1 LKNEAARLKS
11 RKISAAITP
20 DVNRFFRQI
29 KRTRFSAHTGEFYGQ
44 QHNAHCLARSR
55 VMSFVSYR
63 CPRTSQEVTT
73 GIDTD
78 AEALAKLRTLKIAV
92 ACPHCPEGHSVPA
105 DEMFFSDTASSTPA
119 PPIVASPCSLAD
131 DGSAAHDGSAA
142 RQVAGDVVGSNN

>member
-1 LKNEAARLKS
+1 
-11 RKISAAITP
+11 
-20 DVNRFFRQI
+20 
-29 KRTRFSAHTGEFYGQ
+29 
-44 QHNAHCLARSR
+44 
-55 VMSFVSYR
+55 MSFVSYR

-119 PPIVASPCSLAD
+119 PVCTEKLNSGVLVMKPAD
-131 DGSAAHDGSAA
+131 QGM
-142 RQVAGDVVGSNN
+142 

>member
-1 LKNEAARLKS
+1 
-11 RKISAAITP
+11 
-20 DVNRFFRQI
+20 
-29 KRTRFSAHTGEFYGQ
+29 
-44 QHNAHCLARSR
+44 
-55 VMSFVSYR
+55 MSFVSYR

-119 PPIVASPCSLAD
+119 PPLVASPCSLAD
-131 DGSAAHDGSAA
+131 DGSAAHDESAA
-142 RQVAGDVVGSNN
+142 RQEAGDVPP

>member
-1 LKNEAARLKS
+1 LDLKNEAARLKS

-119 PPIVASPCSLAD
+119 PVCTENSDSGVLVMKPAD
-131 DGSAAHDGSAA
+131 QGM
-142 RQVAGDVVGSNN
+142 